1 MGDGIREEQTAA
13 AGRSPARGRRVV
25 VSGMRP
31 TGRLHLGHLLGTLR
45 NWVAL
50 QETHDC
56 HFFVAD
62 WHVLTTDYE
71 KPKDVASFIDEM
83 VLDWLAAGIDP
94 ERSVIFRQSAIL
106 EHAELALLLGMITP
120 VPWLERNPTYKEQRE
135 QLVDRDLSTYGFLGY
150 PVLQAAD
157 ILAYKADAV
166 PVGVDQA
173 PHLELTREIARR
185 FNHLYGPVFPEPQAI
200 FSPSPKVPG
209 VDGRKMS
216 KSYGNAIFLDED
228 PASIEARLTRM
239 ATDPRRVRRTDPGD
253 PEDCPAFNLH
263 RVYCTPEEIA
273 YVTEGCRTA
282 GIGCVDCKRVMI
294 KHVIADL
301 APLRERRRELA
312 ERPGLAR
319 EVLAAGTARAR
330 RVAERTMADVR
341 AAIGIG
347 GPPEPSG
354 RSS

>member
-1 MGDGIREEQTAA
+1 MRAPA
-13 AGRSPARGRRVV
+13 VPSPPVV

-50 QETHDC
+50 QDDHRC

-71 KPKDVASFIDEM
+71 KPRDVQGFVEEM

-106 EHAELALLLGMITP
+106 EHAELALLFGMFTP

-157 ILAYKADAV
+157 ILLYKAQGV

-173 PHLELTREIARR
+173 PHVELTREIARR
-185 FNHLYGPVFPEPQAI
+185 FNHLYGEVFPEPKALL
-200 FSPSPKVPG
+200 SPVPKVPG
-209 VDGRKMS
+209 TDGRKMS
-216 KSYGNAIFLDED
+216 KSYGNAIQLDED
-228 PASIEARLTRM
+228 PASIEARLGRM

-253 PEDCPAFNLH
+253 PADCPAHSLH
-263 RVYCTPEEIA
+263 RVYDTPEELEW
-273 YVTEGCRTA
+273 VERGCKSA
-282 GIGCVDCKRVMI
+282 GIGCLECKKVMI
-294 KHVIADL
+294 RHVVADL
-301 APLRERRRELA
+301 EPMRERRRDFA
-312 ERPGLAR
+312 ARPGQVREVIEAGTERARAIAR
-319 EVLAAGTARAR
+319 E
-330 RVAERTMADVR
+330 TMAEVR
-341 AAIGIG
+341 EAIGFA
-347 GPPEPSG
+347 GPG
-354 RSS
+354 KGYVR